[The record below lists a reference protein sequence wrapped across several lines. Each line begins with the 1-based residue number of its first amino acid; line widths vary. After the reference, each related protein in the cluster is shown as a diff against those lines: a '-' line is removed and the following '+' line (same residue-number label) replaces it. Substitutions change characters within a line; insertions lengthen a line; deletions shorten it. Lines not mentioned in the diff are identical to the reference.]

1 MEHRGYCVASGL
13 LFALVA
19 LAHLLRIVYGLSIQ
33 IEDVAIPMLASWLG
47 LIVPAALSMWALR
60 IIRGSSVA

>member
-1 MEHRGYCVASGL
+1 MGHRGYCVASGL